1 MVKWQSV
8 SGYIPF
14 SKRDV
19 IFLATLLLIL
29 FLPILIHRLPLNLSE
44 FPSALDLQLRRPMDA
59 FQTWAMRNQLTH
71 PMFTLFFDPISDA
84 IDFGIRALEGFLLWL
99 PWPVVIVAT
108 ALLGQRAG
116 GLSIALLSVAALL
129 FMGVIG
135 LWNEGMQTLALM
147 GVSVI
152 IALAIG
158 IPLGILAARNNKF
171 EAGLR
176 PVLDAMQTMPAFV
189 YLIPVVLFFG
199 IARVPSVVATVI
211 YALPPA
217 IRLTNLG
224 IRRVSPVAVEAARAF
239 GSTPWQT
246 LVKVQ
251 LPLAMST
258 IITGVNQ
265 TIMMAFGIVV
275 IAALIGAGGLG
286 REVLIALQQQQVGR
300 GLMAG
305 LTIVFMAIALDRI
318 SHGFSRQ
325 DSSHTARQAKGFHL
339 LPNRLDK
346 YALARGFERALDL
359 ALRGGHLLAL
369 GLAEGLA
376 FIATAILRLTGRQ
389 VPGETLRLFF
399 KQHAFL
405 FGSILLL
412 AALLLLNSFVVS
424 YGNEFPQSWELQFNQ
439 PVDAAIVW
447 MRDNLYQIGD
457 LPIGTGPL
465 TEFLLLYALNPIR
478 SLLTNWLPWPL
489 VIAGIALIAYA
500 TGGGRIAA
508 LSVAGMFCL
517 GLLGLWD
524 ESMNTLS
531 QVIVAVIIT
540 IIIAIPLGILASR
553 SDTFEAIL
561 KPILDTLQTIPFFVY
576 LIPVIILFGVGRIPG
591 IMASVVY
598 ALPPGIRLT
607 NLGIRQISPQI
618 MEAARAFG
626 STPRQMLFKVQI
638 PLAMPAIAL
647 GVNQVIM
654 MVLAMVVVAGLVGGQ
669 GLGLL
674 AVKGLANPLKDF
686 GRGIEAGIA
695 IVILAMIMDRITQAW
710 AKKREVQSRGH

>member
-1 MVKWQSV
+1 MVNWQSV
-8 SGYIPF
+8 SGYVPIT
-14 SKRDV
+14 KRDAIV
-19 IFLATLLLIL
+19 LIL
-29 FLPILIHRLPLNLSE
+29 FAAVLVLPVLLNQAPLNIEE
-44 FPSALDLQLRRPMDA
+44 FPQALDLRLREPMDA
-59 FQTWAMRNQLTH
+59 FQNWAMRNQLTH

-84 IDFGIRALEGFLLWL
+84 IDFGIRIFETFLLWL
-99 PWPVVIVAT
+99 PWQVVIIAT
-108 ALLGQRAG
+108 FLMGHRAA
-116 GLSIALLSVAALL
+116 GLRVGLFSAAALIFL
-129 FMGVIG
+129 GITG

-147 GVSVI
+147 GVSVT

-158 IPLGILAARNNKF
+158 VPLGIIAARNDKF

-176 PVLDAMQTMPAFV
+176 PILDAMQTMPAFV

-224 IRRVSPVAVEAARAF
+224 IRQVSPSAVEAARAF
-239 GSTPWQT
+239 GSTSRQI
-246 LVKVQ
+246 LFKVQ
-251 LPLAMST
+251 IPLAMST

-286 REVLIALQQQQVGR
+286 REVLIALQRQKVGE
-300 GLMAG
+300 GLIAG
-305 LTIVFMAIALDRI
+305 FTIVFMAILLDRV
-318 SHGFSRQ
+318 SHGFSQ
-325 DSSHTARQAKGFHL
+325 VDMSHNNKQAEGFHL
-339 LPNRLDK
+339 FPNKFDRFAVVTAIERAIDMLMSTCYRLSESISG
-346 YALARGFERALDL
+346 ALAGVANLFGSRDDQES
-359 ALRGGHLLAL
+359 
-369 GLAEGLA
+369 
-376 FIATAILRLTGRQ
+376 ATA
-389 VPGETLRLFF
+389 FF
-399 KQHAFL
+399 QRHAFL
-405 FGSILLL
+405 VGSLALLIILLL
-412 AALLLLNSFVVS
+412 INSFAFS
-424 YGNEFPQSWELQFNQ
+424 FGQEFPEAWELEFSQ
-439 PVDAAIVW
+439 PVDTAIAW

-465 TEFLLLYALNPIR
+465 TEFLLIYMLNPIR
-478 SLLTNWLPWPL
+478 ALLTTWLPWPL
-489 VIAGIALIAYA
+489 VIFGVALIAFGVA
-500 TGGGRIAA
+500 GWRMAIGAA
-508 LSVAGMFCL
+508 IGMFCL
-517 GLLGLWD
+517 GVLGLWA

-540 IIIAIPLGILASR
+540 VIIAIPLGILSAR
-553 SDTFEAIL
+553 SDTFEALL

-591 IMASVVY
+591 IMASVLY

-607 NLGIRQISPQI
+607 NLGIRQISPQV

-626 STPRQMLFKVQI
+626 STPRQTLLKIQI
-638 PLAMPAIAL
+638 PLALPAIAL

-695 IVILAMIMDRITQAW
+695 IVIMAMIMDRITQAW
-710 AKKREVQSRGH
+710 AKKREVATQGD